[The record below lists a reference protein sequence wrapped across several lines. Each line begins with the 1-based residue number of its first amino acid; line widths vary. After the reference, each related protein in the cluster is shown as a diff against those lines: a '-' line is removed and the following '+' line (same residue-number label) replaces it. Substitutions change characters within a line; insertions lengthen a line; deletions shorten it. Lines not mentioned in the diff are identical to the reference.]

1 MTPLFTAA
9 DFFTLKPAIALCSVG
24 CIVLFAEWAFR
35 SRGAAAWVALF
46 GELLTAYALWV
57 HSADVAANGPRFALS
72 NSMTIDGFSVFFGY
86 IFVVSAILAIIISA
100 RYMEDEKSNRSEFYA
115 LMLFAQAGMTVMAQ
129 GYDLVTLFIGL
140 ELMALSFYVMVGFL
154 RDELRSNEAA
164 MKYLI
169 LGALSS
175 GFLAYGFSILYGI
188 SGSTNLSEIA
198 DAVASRDLHDPILIL
213 AMVTTSVG
221 LFFKIS
227 VVPFHMWAPDVYEG
241 APTPV
246 TAYISVASKA
256 ASFALLMRIFLVP
269 LVSAQEVWI
278 PLLGGVALATMTLGN
293 IAAITQNNL
302 KRLLAYSSISHAG
315 YILLGLVAGN
325 ETGLKGVSVYILV
338 YMFMN
343 FGVFALIAAMRRDGH
358 AAEDIDD
365 LGGLM
370 GRHPGY
376 AILMLILLLSLAG
389 IPPTAGFYGKYF
401 IFLGLLQAG
410 QYFLAIVAA
419 LYVAVATYYYF
430 RIIRAI
436 FLSDGLE
443 PATIAPGLGT
453 KLALVASGVF
463 TLVIGLYPEPFINMA
478 TNSILLA
485 LR

>member
-1 MTPLFTAA
+1 MNPLFTAA
-9 DFFTLKPAIALCSVG
+9 DFFVIKPTIILSIVG
-24 CIVLFAEWAFR
+24 CAVLLADFAFR
-35 SRGAAAWVALF
+35 SRRATVVISLL
-46 GELLTAYALWV
+46 GELLVGAALWQHCRAV
-57 HSADVAANGPRFALS
+57 EQTGQVAGLGG
-72 NSMTIDGFSVFFGY
+72 SMVVDGFSVFFNSL
-86 IFVVSAILAIIISA
+86 FAASAILAILIAS
-100 RYMEDEKSNRSEFYA
+100 RFLDDEKANRGEFYA
-115 LMLFAQAGMTVMAQ
+115 LMLFAQAGMSVMAQ
-129 GYDLVTLFIGL
+129 GYDLVSLFIGL

-154 RDELRSNEAA
+154 RDELRANEAA

-175 GFLAYGFSILYGI
+175 GFLAYGFSILYGL
-188 SGSTNLSEIA
+188 SGSTNLAEIA
-198 DAVASRDLHDPILIL
+198 EAVASRELTDPILLL
-213 AMVTTSVG
+213 AMVMTSVG

-246 TAYISVASKA
+246 TAYVSVASKA
-256 ASFALLMRIFLVP
+256 ASFALMMRIFLVP
-269 LVSAQEVWI
+269 LLSVQELWM

-302 KRLLAYSSISHAG
+302 KRLMAYSSISHAG
-315 YILLGLVAGN
+315 YMLLGLAAGN
-325 ETGLKGVSVYILV
+325 ETGLKGISVYLLV

-358 AAEDIDD
+358 PAEDIDD
-365 LGGLM
+365 LAGLM

-376 AILMLILLLSLAG
+376 AVLMLILLLSLAG
-389 IPPTAGFYGKYF
+389 LPPMAGFYGKYF
-401 IFLGLLQAG
+401 IFLALLQAG
-410 QYFLAIVAA
+410 QYALAIVAA

-430 RIIRAI
+430 RIIRVM

-453 KLALVASGVF
+453 KVALVASGVF
-463 TLVIGLYPEPFINMA
+463 TLVIGLYPEPFISMA
-478 TNSILLA
+478 TDSILLA